1 MCRVHVKLS
10 AYRLTKF
17 VFRIRWQARQA
28 PCSGGSRGE
37 PITVLAIGAS
47 VAVQAGCSD
56 WLLSKSSSS
65 SWPSRCYQLPPDSA
79 AAMVQ
84 ARTQAATVLGIAG
97 LGAED
102 RSASPT
108 VHVHAQLAAMV
119 VGLPDHHH
127 RHRDLEQRYPPR
139 LPPGR
144 RPDLHERGPRTCR
157 AVRRQDHQR
166 RHLGPSRHQRSLQD
180 LLQDLAASAALDAH
194 GWHGAALAAAEAAAA
209 QAEAEAASA
218 RAEAAEARR
227 EATQRAEEQVR

>member
-1 MCRVHVKLS
+1 MCRVHVS

-17 VFRIRWQARQA
+17 EVRNRWQARQA

-56 WLLSKSSSS
+56 WLLSKSVSS

-79 AAMVQ
+79 AAMVH

-97 LGAED
+97 LGAKD

-108 VHVHAQLAAMV
+108 VNVHAQLAAMV

-157 AVRRQDHQR
+157 AVRRHDHHR

-194 GWHGAALAAAEAAAA
+194 GRHGAALAAAEAAAA
-209 QAEAEAASA
+209 QAAAEAASA

-227 EATQRAEEQVR
+227 